1 MQQQPQPFYRSARTA
16 AQINCRGGVI
26 SYLTLPLF
34 SRCCPGDRPA
44 DWELTDP
51 VIIEGEAVPRVSAL
65 LLIDSQDGF
74 RESYNEAIPNMAKI
88 LGLFRQKCFP
98 VVFKLWMLGGEATA
112 QGRQI
117 GSRRFVNKNEYHEL
131 RCAPKLP
138 LEELAPRTRE
148 EANRTMLTYHYSSFH
163 QNPRLL
169 SLLKEWKVNTV
180 VLVGGYAEHC
190 SKTVPVP
197 RCAHPSLLCTCLTPR
212 IPTYPVSRVNGIR
225 CLRARVR
232 RCRRD

>member
-1 MQQQPQPFYRSARTA
+1 
-16 AQINCRGGVI
+16 
-26 SYLTLPLF
+26 
-34 SRCCPGDRPA
+34 
-44 DWELTDP
+44 
-51 VIIEGEAVPRVSAL
+51 
-65 LLIDSQDGF
+65 
-74 RESYNEAIPNMAKI
+74 MAKI

-117 GSRRFVNKNEYHEL
+117 GSRRFVNKNEYHKL

-180 VLVGGYAEHC
+180 VLVGGFAEHC
-190 SKTVPVP
+190 SETVPCSSL
-197 RCAHPSLLCTCLTPR
+197 CAPFSALHLTPR
-212 IPTYPVSRVNGIR
+212 ILTYPVSRVNGIR

-232 RCRRD
+232 RCRRDRRRGTHKTAIHSTCHQNYRR